1 MEQEIRRDERRFI
14 RHYNKRPRHT
24 MQLDYYV
31 YEYELRK
38 RVIPA
43 GQERARTR
51 SPRPIAGRAA
61 LAPAQA

>member
-1 MEQEIRRDERRFI
+1 MEREIKRDERRYV
-14 RHYNKRPRHT
+14 RHYSNRPRHT

-31 YEYELRK
+31 YEHDLRK

-51 SPRPIAGRAA
+51 SGPGLAGRAA
-61 LAPAQA
+61 RAAAAA